1 MFFIIALG
9 ALLPTMHQSSMG
21 SLMIS
26 AGYKVHP
33 LWQSYEMLPLFS
45 VLTAFIMGFSIVI
58 FEGSLVQAGLRGNGP
73 DEKSL
78 FVKLTNTIS
87 VLLAIF
93 IVLRFGELI
102 YRDKLSLAF
111 AGDFYS
117 VMFWIE
123 VLLMLFPLVT
133 ENEYRVAKP
142 ETIVPKSF
150 EEARQ
155 ILPNPIWGGHDKEL
169 EMYWKAW
176 EIAIGNIR
184 APQAGSG
191 FVSSY
196 LDTAYNG
203 NIFMWDSS
211 FILMFARSMIQ
222 TIHNVFPET
231 IILSISMGMVSS
243 TARTKLL
250 TVTLILHRIHI
261 MLLLALSGRDL
272 VLLFSS
278 MV

>member
-1 MFFIIALG
+1 MSLQRLNKVMFFIIALG

-45 VLTAFIMGFSIVI
+45 LLTAFIMGFSIVI

-123 VLLMLFPLVT
+123 VLLMLF
-133 ENEYRVAKP
+133 RW
-142 ETIVPKSF
+142 SF
-150 EEARQ
+150 CV
-155 ILPNPIWGGHDKEL
+155 W
-169 EMYWKAW
+169 
-176 EIAIGNIR
+176 
-184 APQAGSG
+184 
-191 FVSSY
+191 
-196 LDTAYNG
+196 
-203 NIFMWDSS
+203 
-211 FILMFARSMIQ
+211 RSCVMIPACCSCQ
-222 TIHNVFPET
+222 H
-231 IILSISMGMVSS
+231 
-243 TARTKLL
+243 
-250 TVTLILHRIHI
+250 
-261 MLLLALSGRDL
+261 
-272 VLLFSS
+272 
-278 MV
+278 